1 MIVYQQLV
9 LSLHHRYVEIPLEL
23 DEELRKMNVAELE
36 YLTNSA
42 LESASLD
49 AFRKTVEVLQR
60 STPNTDIQP

>member
-9 LSLHHRYVEIPLEL
+9 LILRHRYVEIPLEL

-60 STPNTDIQP
+60 STPDTDIQP